1 MKKESIIFIACI
13 TVFLAQLGITIYLPA
28 LPTLAKAFSS
38 SPRDVALALPAFLIG
53 MAAPMLVWGSWSE
66 RHGRKTM
73 LSISLLL
80 YALCSA
86 AIALTHHVEVFIL
99 LRFLQG
105 MGASGMSVM
114 SRVMMRDHF
123 SGAQL
128 AKSLSWLSISF
139 VVSLGVG
146 QYLGSLLLS
155 VLSWQAIFFSLAIAT
170 LVLFFSL
177 VRLPSTSMSPAE
189 RSRSSI
195 AAYLMILS
203 NRGFLL
209 PALAGG
215 FGYGVIITFNTCAP
229 FIFQDSLHW
238 SASEYGMLG
247 WPISLSYFAG
257 AWLVNRLVV
266 RKGRDFFILLGM
278 TILLAGC
285 ATMLLGG
292 ILKHSLLLWLP
303 YCLAVSG
310 QAMGYSVGMSIAAEK
325 APLSGP
331 YAMALC
337 GFLHQLMA
345 AAIGAIASILPGQHI
360 WISTGLMLL
369 LAMAALAASAGSRS
383 RGLEPA

>member
-28 LPTLAKAFSS
+28 SPVLAKAFSS
-38 SPRDVALALPAFLIG
+38 PPKDVALALSAFLIG
-53 MAAPMLVWGSWSE
+53 MAAPMLAWGSLSE
-66 RHGRKTM
+66 KHGRKTM
-73 LSISLLL
+73 LSASLLL

-86 AIALTHHVEVFIL
+86 AIALTHHVEAFIL

-114 SRVMMRDHF
+114 SRVMIRDHF

-146 QYLGSLLLS
+146 QYLGSLLLIA
-155 VLSWQAIFFSLAIAT
+155 LGWQAIFFGLSISTLA
-170 LVLFFSL
+170 LLFAL
-177 VRLPSTSMSPAE
+177 ARLPAVNSPTA
-189 RSRSSI
+189 SQSSVS
-195 AAYLMILS
+195 AYLMILRS
-203 NRGFLL
+203 RDFLL
-209 PALAGG
+209 PTLAGG
-215 FGYGVIITFNTCAP
+215 LGYGVIITFNTCAP
-229 FIFQDSLHW
+229 FIFQDSLRW

-257 AWLVNRLVV
+257 AWLVNRNVV
-266 RKGRDFFILLGM
+266 RKGRDFFILLGVA
-278 TILLAGC
+278 ILLAGC
-285 ATMLLGG
+285 ATMVLGG
-292 ILKHSLLLWLP
+292 ILQQSLLLWLP

-310 QAMGYSVGMSIAAEK
+310 QAMNYPVSMSIATEK

-345 AAIGAIASILPGQHI
+345 AAIGAIASILSGQHI
-360 WISTGLMLL
+360 WMSTGLMLL
-369 LAMAALAASAGSRS
+369 LAMAALAAIARS
-383 RGLEPA
+383 GPRGLEPA